1 MVRSYASLIFHSV
14 RRWTSKINV
23 DEVVYVIIILFNQEK
38 L

>member
-1 MVRSYASLIFHSV
+1 MVRSYASLIFHFV
-14 RRWTSKINV
+14 RRWTSNINV